1 MKGYSS
7 REILKILRDDG
18 WVIKG
23 QEGSH
28 MQPTHPSKPGK
39 VTVPHPKTGLPART
53 VHSIFKQAGL
63 TERRD
68 RN

>member
-1 MKGYSS
+1 MKSYSS
-7 REILKILRDDG
+7 REILKLLRDDG

-28 MQPTHPSKPGK
+28 MQLTHPSKPGK
-39 VTVPHPKTGLPART
+39 VTVPHPKKGLPART
-53 VHSIFKQAGL
+53 VQSIFKQAGL